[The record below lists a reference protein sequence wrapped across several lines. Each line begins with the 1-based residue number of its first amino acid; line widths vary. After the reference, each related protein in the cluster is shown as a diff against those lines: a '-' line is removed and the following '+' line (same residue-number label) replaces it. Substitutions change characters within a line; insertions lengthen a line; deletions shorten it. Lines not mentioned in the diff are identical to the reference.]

1 MQIKWENSLPVSFS
15 GLKPE
20 AQDCLLR
27 AQPLMRSATHCTA
40 VRAKHTAPTPFPS
53 QDNGI
58 AAQGE
63 GWVCPGF
70 MLQHAID
77 VTVYFPLVIW
87 KFFFILLI
95 LSSRNTN
102 GVFSAVKHCC
112 KISCLSWAAQRLR
125 ARKGNTWAWASEQL
139 EKAENVSPCYRTC
152 SLLLWGERQPAGCVG
167 SREGQA
173 QKLAMLR
180 GTVNNARLSPKSQ
193 WVFFWRYLLP
203 GMCPTELEPNPRWN
217 TAFQCYV
224 PFQFILPLSLFSSFF
239 LFF

>member
-1 MQIKWENSLPVSFS
+1 MALQLKGKDEFALASCFS
-15 GLKPE
+15 
-20 AQDCLLR
+20 
-27 AQPLMRSATHCTA
+27 
-40 VRAKHTAPTPFPS
+40 
-53 QDNGI
+53 
-58 AAQGE
+58 
-63 GWVCPGF
+63 
-70 MLQHAID
+70 MLSMWQFIFHWW
-77 VTVYFPLVIW
+77 FES
-87 KFFFILLI
+87 FFILLI

-112 KISCLSWAAQRLR
+112 KISCLSWAAQCLR

-139 EKAENVSPCYRTC
+139 KKAENVSPCYRRC

-167 SREGQA
+167 SREGHA